1 VRILGVDLPRP
12 TAGGEPAEQTIVSL
26 DAEGRLAKVRHV
38 ESLPAVATLAG
49 ELAGGEPFL
58 LGVNVPVVVPARQAR
73 ARTVESLIRRRLA
86 YRMPPGG
93 RAALGAGHGGVAGET
108 LMAGLAAAGQPCLPY
123 PDRDRRQ
130 PGLAETWPGLTL
142 KALLW
147 ETSPLA
153 SSADQATGERWFRAY
168 EPPAYRA
175 ALVRGKTDWAG
186 RAVAMDLT
194 LRALGAVDGFDLG
207 PARKALSRATSEQ
220 EVERAGGILDAALI
234 AGTARRYLVSP
245 ESCLFLGDH
254 ERGYLILPA
263 DGLMRRLALSGTGAP
278 RARLFPKA
286 SLEERVGEH
295 ATLRAIDLLSVPG
308 RPQRTEA
315 TFREMPRYEF
325 DNVDEML
332 WWKHTRHLAGP
343 LLPTEGLY
351 ELAVIVEPGS
361 TPLKLL
367 RSRHRTLSFRF
378 DPPAAWR
385 RQVPTRDGKAYRLR
399 VVRAVYETLPPSE

>member
-12 TAGGEPAEQTIVSL
+12 TPDGEPVEQTIVSL
-26 DAEGRLAKVRHV
+26 DAEGRLAQVRHV
-38 ESLPAVATLAG
+38 ASLPAVATAAG
-49 ELAGGEPFL
+49 EFAGGEPFL

-73 ARTVESLIRRRLA
+73 ARTVENLIRRRLGF
-86 YRMPPGG
+86 RMPPGG
-93 RAALGAGHGGVAGET
+93 RAALSAGPGGVAGET

-130 PGLAETWPGLTL
+130 PSLAETWPGLTL

-147 ETSPLA
+147 ETSPLT
-153 SSADQATGERWFRAY
+153 SSADQVTGESLFRACD
-168 EPPAYRA
+168 PPVYRA
-175 ALVRGKTDWAG
+175 SLARAKAGWAE
-186 RAVAMDLT
+186 RAVAMDIA
-194 LRALGAVDGFDLG
+194 LRALGTVDGFDFE
-207 PARKALSRATSEQ
+207 PTRKALSQATSDQ
-220 EVERAGGILDAALI
+220 EVERAGGILDASLI

-245 ESCLFLGDH
+245 ETCLFMGDR

-286 SLEERVGEH
+286 SLEERIGEH
-295 ATLRAIDLLSVPG
+295 ARLRPIDLLSVPG

-315 TFREMPRYEF
+315 TFRESPQYEF

-343 LLPTEGLY
+343 TLPTEGLH
-351 ELAVIVEPGS
+351 ELVVTVDPG
-361 TPLKLL
+361 TAQLKLL

-378 DPPAAWR
+378 DPPTAWR
-385 RQVPTRDGKAYRLR
+385 RQVPTRDGKAYRFQ
-399 VVRAVYETLPPSE
+399 VVRAVYETLPASD